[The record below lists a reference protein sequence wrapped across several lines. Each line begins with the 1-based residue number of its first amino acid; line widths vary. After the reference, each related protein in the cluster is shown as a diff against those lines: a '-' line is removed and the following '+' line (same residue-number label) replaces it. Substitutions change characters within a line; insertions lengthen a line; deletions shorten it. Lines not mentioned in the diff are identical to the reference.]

1 MQYCKAIILQL
12 KINLKTQNMCIDM
25 YIPYV
30 YTVLQLIMMNKNF
43 TQLYIH
49 MISKTVFKLRDV
61 SHSHWAVSI
70 LFTDTQKEEC

>member
-1 MQYCKAIILQL
+1 
-12 KINLKTQNMCIDM
+12 M

-30 YTVLQLIMMNKNF
+30 YTVLQLIMMNENF

-61 SHSHWAVSI
+61 SHSHWAAS
-70 LFTDTQKEEC
+70 LSYSQTHRKKNASSLE

>member
-1 MQYCKAIILQL
+1 
-12 KINLKTQNMCIDM
+12 MCIDM

-30 YTVLQLIMMNKNF
+30 YTVLQLIMMNENF

-49 MISKTVFKLRDV
+49 MISKTVFILRDV

-70 LFTDTQKEEC
+70 LLTDTQKEEC